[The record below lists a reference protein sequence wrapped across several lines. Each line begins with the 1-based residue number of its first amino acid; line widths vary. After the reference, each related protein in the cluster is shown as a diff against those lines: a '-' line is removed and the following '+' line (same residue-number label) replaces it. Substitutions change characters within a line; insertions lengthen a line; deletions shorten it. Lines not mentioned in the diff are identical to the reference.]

1 MAFLFGA
8 FLGLVM
14 GVAMVMAFARLE
26 NTRAEQRREL
36 VRVDVPILALV
47 LRFLVASTS
56 LIQFDLVVF
65 RRVIGFLDLRRL
77 LCEELYI

>member
-36 VRVDVPILALV
+36 VRVDVPILSLV

-77 LCEELYI
+77 LREELYI

>member
-14 GVAMVMAFARLE
+14 GVAVVMAFARLE

-36 VRVDVPILALV
+36 VRVDVPILSLV

-77 LCEELYI
+77 LREELYI